1 MNWGTKI
8 FISFAVFAAIIISLV
23 VVSVRQDFYLVS
35 EDYYQKEIEYQSQI
49 TKIENFKK
57 LEQPLAIRYLSEDR
71 RASIQFPIGSK
82 VRLQGEIHFFR
93 PSNGN
98 LDFKV
103 AVNPDGGGAQL
114 LDLSEAIPGLWK
126 VKVSWSADGKGYY
139 DEQTLVL

>member
-57 LEQPLAIRYLSEDR
+57 LEQPLAIKYLSEAR
-71 RASIQFPIGSK
+71 RASIQFPIGGK
-82 VRLQGEIHFFR
+82 DKPQGEIHFFR

-139 DEQTLVL
+139 DEQTLIL